1 MNVVE
6 VVFWTCLMI
15 IFYTFVGYALLVWV
29 LVRIRKLF
37 VRPHQYNLDFEPE
50 VSLVIPC
57 FNEAKFLAQKV
68 QNCFELDY
76 PKHKLNIIFITDGS
90 DDGSNDYLKTVQGIT
105 LMHDDIR
112 EGKSVAENRA
122 MQFIKTPFVIFSDA
136 NTRLNKEAVREIVK
150 HYQDENIGAVAG
162 EKRIV
167 SKSQDSAP
175 AAGEGFYW
183 RYESHLKKLDS
194 ELHSVVGG
202 AGELI
207 SFRSA
212 LFMPLEADTILDD
225 FVQSM
230 RITLKGYRVVYEPKA
245 FAEETAS
252 ATVKEELKRKVRIS
266 AGAWQAMSRLGQ
278 AFNPFHNLAIA
289 FSFVSHK
296 VMRWTLAPL
305 ALVVLIPANYY
316 LHTTAGGL
324 YTCIWIAQL
333 LFYVFTFFGWFFE
346 NRKVQLKIL
355 FIPYYFFMTN
365 WCMYLGFFKFING
378 TQSAKWDRAE
388 RG

>member
-90 DDGSNDYLKTVQGIT
+90 DDGSNHYLKTVQGIT

-136 NTRLNKEAVREIVK
+136 NTRLNKEAVREI
-150 HYQDENIGAVAG
+150 
-162 EKRIV
+162 
-167 SKSQDSAP
+167 
-175 AAGEGFYW
+175 
-183 RYESHLKKLDS
+183 
-194 ELHSVVGG
+194 
-202 AGELI
+202 
-207 SFRSA
+207 
-212 LFMPLEADTILDD
+212 
-225 FVQSM
+225 
-230 RITLKGYRVVYEPKA
+230 
-245 FAEETAS
+245 
-252 ATVKEELKRKVRIS
+252 
-266 AGAWQAMSRLGQ
+266 
-278 AFNPFHNLAIA
+278 
-289 FSFVSHK
+289 
-296 VMRWTLAPL
+296 
-305 ALVVLIPANYY
+305 
-316 LHTTAGGL
+316 
-324 YTCIWIAQL
+324 
-333 LFYVFTFFGWFFE
+333 
-346 NRKVQLKIL
+346 
-355 FIPYYFFMTN
+355 
-365 WCMYLGFFKFING
+365 
-378 TQSAKWDRAE
+378 
-388 RG
+388 